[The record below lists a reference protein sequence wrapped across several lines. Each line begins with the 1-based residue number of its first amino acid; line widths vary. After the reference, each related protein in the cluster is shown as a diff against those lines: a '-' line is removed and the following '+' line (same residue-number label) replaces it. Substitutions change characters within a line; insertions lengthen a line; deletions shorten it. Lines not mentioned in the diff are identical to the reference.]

1 MFREWSTLT
10 DRTSQVV
17 RFLGSTP
24 HSTDVTLLL
33 RSLTQN
39 VIDILSPDVT
49 LPREF
54 SNLPSVFEELC
65 SLFRSV
71 LTFVPSES
79 KLVIILDAI
88 DELAPSAHAFD
99 LNWFPVRLPRNVKLI
114 ASVLDEGYDL
124 IDRLNERNFPISNY
138 ISVSGLSAQASLA
151 LLNHWMTKHQRSLTS
166 HQWKS
171 IAVTLGRKA
180 HRPLYLRLLLD
191 ELLKWHSYDK
201 TYLRAPPRDVTVCIR
216 RHFERLAE
224 VHGNVL
230 VAHVFSLLAVSKEGL
245 SQQELEDILSLDEEV
260 RVTNKTSHLIYHQ
273 SLVFVCFR
281 FFRAFSKEA
290 TQSSIVFRACVF
302 DNCFTMLNICT
313 PAMCTA
319 LWYNTLL
326 SKLHLFCSCC

>member
-1 MFREWSTLT
+1 MFHEWSTLT

-260 RVTNKTSHLIYHQ
+260 RVTNKTSQLSIIKVLF
-273 SLVFVCFR
+273 SSASGSSERFR
-281 FFRAFSKEA
+281 RKQPKAP
-290 TQSSIVFRACVF
+290 SSSEHASS
-302 DNCFTMLNICT
+302 T
-313 PAMCTA
+313 TA
-319 LWYNTLL
+319 
-326 SKLHLFCSCC
+326 SRC